1 MDFKD
6 FNKLME
12 GKNTF
17 SCPECGEQV
26 EEDYD
31 YCPHC
36 DADVKFLGTC
46 PECGQ
51 EIRGDEEQSCPN
63 CGYYPGDEEDDY
75 EEEDE

>member
-6 FNKLME
+6 FNRLME
-12 GKNTF
+12 GKKKKSTF
-17 SCPECGEQV
+17 ACPECGEQV

-36 DADVKFLGTC
+36 EADVKFQGTC

-51 EIRGDEEQSCPN
+51 EIRGDEDQSCPN
-63 CGYYPGDEEDDY
+63 CGYYPDDDEED
-75 EEEDE
+75 E